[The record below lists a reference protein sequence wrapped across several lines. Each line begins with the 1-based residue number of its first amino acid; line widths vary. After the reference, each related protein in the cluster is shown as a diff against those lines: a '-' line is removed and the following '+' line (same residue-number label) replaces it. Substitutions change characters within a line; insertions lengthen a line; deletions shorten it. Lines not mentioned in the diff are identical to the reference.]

1 MRSST
6 VFEILGHFL
15 FQEGMRPP
23 RMLMIYIHVPSDVP
37 CHKEQE
43 YVWFRGRDFN
53 GF

>member
-1 MRSST
+1 M
-6 VFEILGHFL
+6 VFKILGHFL

-23 RMLMIYIHVPSDVP
+23 HMVMIYIPLDVP

-43 YVWFRGRDFN
+43 YVWLRGRDFN